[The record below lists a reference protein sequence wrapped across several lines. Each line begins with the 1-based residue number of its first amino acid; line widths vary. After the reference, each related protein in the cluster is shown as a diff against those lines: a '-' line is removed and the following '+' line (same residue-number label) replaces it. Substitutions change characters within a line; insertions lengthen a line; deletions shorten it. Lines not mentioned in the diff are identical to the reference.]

1 MDRSC
6 GRRKELK
13 GRKRAKIKKND
24 QVVVIAG
31 RDKGKRGRVLAVAP
45 VTGKVK
51 VEGSGMIKRHQKA
64 AGNRGGGI
72 IDKEAWIDI
81 SNVQMIAPQ
90 SGKATRVRCQIEGDG
105 TKSRVAAAS
114 GRTWVTLDRA
124 TLGLSRRSATGA
136 DTLR

>member
-1 MDRSC
+1 M
-6 GRRKELK
+6 K

-72 IDKEAWIDI
+72 IDKESWIDI
-81 SNVQMIAPQ
+81 SNVQIVDPQ
-90 SGKATRVRCQIEGDG
+90 SGKASRVGYQKNDDG
-105 TKSRVAAAS
+105 TKFRVATAS
-114 GRTWVTLDRA
+114 GH
-124 TLGLSRRSATGA
+124 SIEK
-136 DTLR
+136 